1 MYLTEERLTRG
12 TYHKED
18 ETTLRVLSLGAGVQ
32 SSTILLMMMNGEI
45 KPADVCIFA
54 DTGNEPKEVYEHLE
68 KLKVMSTIPIHIVGD
83 ANIVDDVYDNVFNG
97 FIKIPTY
104 TRNEK
109 GRIGISQRQCTLDYK
124 IKPIHREI
132 RRILGRQR
140 LRYLSIEIVMG
151 VSYDEMQRMAYPE
164 KEWGIHCYPL
174 VSNLLTREDCIKYY
188 EDNGMPKPPRSS
200 CIMCPYRSDRE
211 WLEMKEQ
218 KPQEFAEA
226 VKFDYHIR
234 DMQPIKNYISRH
246 AVPLDKVDFTK
257 GINQKQSLI
266 DIECEGYCGH

>member
-1 MYLTEERLTRG
+1 MYLKEERFTRG

-18 ETTLRVLSLGAGVQ
+18 EPTLRVLSLGAGVQ

-83 ANIVDDVYDNVFNG
+83 SNIVQDVYDDVYNG
-97 FIKIPTY
+97 FIKIPLY

-109 GRIGISQRQCTLDYK
+109 GKIGISQRQCTSDYK

-140 LRYLSIEIVMG
+140 LRYTSIEIVMG
-151 VSYDEMQRMAYPE
+151 VSYDEMRRMAYPE

-174 VSNLLTREDCIKYY
+174 VANLLTREDCIKYY
-188 EDNGMPKPPRSS
+188 EDNGMPKPPRSA

-211 WLEMKEQ
+211 WLEMKED
-218 KPQEFAEA
+218 KPHEFAEA
-226 VKFDYHIR
+226 VEFDYRVR
-234 DMQPIKNYISRH
+234 DMQPVKNYVSRH
-246 AVPLDKVDFTK
+246 AIPLDKVDFNK
-257 GINQKQSLI
+257 GMNQDKELV
-266 DIECEGYCGH
+266 DIECEGYCGF